1 MDHRNGRPHVAED
14 SDIDRL
20 AERVTER
27 LVDAVTD
34 PKTVQRVTDAWSGSV
49 DRMIGRGIRRL
60 AGTVVL
66 GVILIAAVKFEVL
79 GKFLGIRG

>member
-1 MDHRNGRPHVAED
+1 MADHTSLTD